1 MANLLVLV
9 RPNLIK
15 YAPEALMLQSL
26 RSQNAFLSSKQ
37 NIKTFVCCSL
47 TKKPT
52 SIFTQAD
59 LDKVHKKRIKQM
71 EKNIQDKASG
81 DMFGTVKTFGKA
93 FLLAFI
99 AATLTNIAYGE
110 EMLLVQNNFLQLLF
124 Y

>member
-1 MANLLVLV
+1 
-9 RPNLIK
+9 
-15 YAPEALMLQSL
+15 
-26 RSQNAFLSSKQ
+26 
-37 NIKTFVCCSL
+37 
-47 TKKPT
+47 
-52 SIFTQAD
+52 
-59 LDKVHKKRIKQM
+59 M

-93 FLLAFI
+93 FLLAFV